1 MTLTIMPGPTTTS
14 SGNPLPCVAVPQGEL
29 LTVNENNIPLLR
41 DSLAPGVHVKPLR
54 LDLGA
59 GCWVVLAT
67 FSPGAQVPLHYH
79 TGIAE
84 VYTLSGRW
92 HYAEYSDQPQTAGSY
107 LFEPAG
113 SVHTFIT
120 PESNTEDT
128 CCLSALRAPT
138 STSPRTDSSTRS
150 STRRRGL
157 IGPRVNTPA
166 PALGAGR
173 TIGQRVGQFIG
184 GGYVRES
191 SSCDSRTGKV
201 DEAWPN
207 KCPT

>member
-1 MTLTIMPGPTTTS
+1 MTLTIAPIPAKTS
-14 SGNPLPCVAVPQGEL
+14 SGAALPFVALPQGEL

-41 DSLAPGVHVKPLR
+41 DTLAPGVHVKPLR
-54 LDLGA
+54 LDLEA

-92 HYAEYSDQPQTAGSY
+92 HYAEYPDQPQTAGSY

-128 CCLSALRAPT
+128 VLF
-138 STSPRTDSSTRS
+138 
-150 STRRRGL
+150 
-157 IGPRVNTPA
+157 IRVE
-166 PALGAGR
+166 GANINF
-173 TIGQRVGQFIG
+173 TEDGQFHSILDTVTIRHLSDQLAEAQGVGPVNYIG
-184 GGYVRES
+184 GGAAGYMAQ
-191 SSCDSRTGKV
+191 TL
-201 DEAWPN
+201 
-207 KCPT
+207 